1 MHTRAS
7 ANLRILLDT
16 LDLQTQDAPSAKD
29 HSRQPQNPVPL
40 GDGPPAPHQAI
51 ALKNAGLDG
60 LELHSRSPRASQDLS
75 NKELQLLPQAS
86 LAEDDDDVDGEG
98 HFRNGDGTGADG
110 EDGRDGDGDADD
122 GADDDLMDKISS
134 SPSIEDGGYPISS
147 TMVENSPL
155 SNTPFAMHGRPD
167 SPIPELSSSSPYL
180 ETPEH
185 FPLLPAQQQLR
196 SPLSEGHHQHGGYF
210 EDKRDN
216 RKSIESFASESRDQL
231 TPLISESRTS
241 YFIENIQDMDEP
253 YDADY
258 DSEDLDAL
266 LLPIDDSLLDNS
278 FDDLPRKNRGSPSG
292 SSRSSDSPTPSV
304 WDDRTLDKND
314 DDDTHNIS
322 FTDPR
327 FVDSGWGGECL
338 REVEDINFEFVYAL
352 HTFVATVEG
361 QANAAKGDTMVLLDD
376 SNSYWW
382 LVRVVKDSSIGM
394 IMILLP
400 VVAAILTL
408 T

>member
-1 MHTRAS
+1 M
-7 ANLRILLDT
+7 
-16 LDLQTQDAPSAKD
+16 
-29 HSRQPQNPVPL
+29 
-40 GDGPPAPHQAI
+40 
-51 ALKNAGLDG
+51 KNAGLDG

-86 LAEDDDDVDGEG
+86 LAEDDDDADGEG
-98 HFRNGDGTGADG
+98 HVRNGDGTGEDG
-110 EDGRDGDGDADD
+110 EDGRGGDGDADD
-122 GADDDLMDKISS
+122 GLDDDMMDKISS
-134 SPSIEDGGYPISS
+134 SPSIEDGGYSISS
-147 TMVENSPL
+147 TVVENSPL
-155 SNTPFAMHGRPD
+155 SNTLFAMHGRPG
-167 SPIPELSSSSPYL
+167 SPVPELSSSSPYL

-185 FPLLPAQQQLR
+185 FPLLSAQQQLR
-196 SPLSEGHHQHGGYF
+196 SSLSEGHHQHGGYS
-210 EDKRDN
+210 EDERDN
-216 RKSIESFASESRDQL
+216 RDSVASFASESRDQL
-231 TPLISESRTS
+231 TPLISETRTS
-241 YFIENIQDMDEP
+241 YFVENIQDMDES

-258 DSEDLDAL
+258 DSDDLEAL
-266 LLPIDDSLLDNS
+266 LLPIDDTLLDNS
-278 FDDLPRKNRGSPSG
+278 FDDLPRKNSGSPSG
-292 SSRSSDSPTPSV
+292 SSRSSESPTPSI

-314 DDDTHNIS
+314 DDETLDIS

-394 IMILLP
+394 TVILLHTMK
-400 VVAAILTL
+400 VMLT
-408 T
+408 